1 MVIELLCLRPQRL
14 CGNSSK
20 ESCGRRGDQD
30 SSALP
35 QKKGG
40 FHLPEKHGKVTNR
53 AGVFLMRELV
63 SEGGQNP
70 NSIRLWKHP
79 AFYSTSLW

>member
-20 ESCGRRGDQD
+20 EPCRRRGDQD

-40 FHLPEKHGKVTNR
+40 FHLPENHSKVTNR

-63 SEGGQNP
+63 SEDTPLSCHLIFTTIHLNVFGG
-70 NSIRLWKHP
+70 
-79 AFYSTSLW
+79 